1 MVELM
6 QQDTAVTQNVL
17 DVCKPKLATTT
28 CPHYGGLLAC
38 HKIILCQALPTPK
51 AEREFGKTTC
61 NYEKTASIEPCVF
74 LPRMVL
80 PW

>member
-17 DVCKPKLATTT
+17 DVCKPKLATT

-38 HKIILCQALPTPK
+38 HKIILCRALPAPK
-51 AEREFGKTTC
+51 AIYFKQ
-61 NYEKTASIEPCVF
+61 I
-74 LPRMVL
+74 
-80 PW
+80 